1 MQLPPQY
8 VAAGIYT
15 ATTAALLSA
24 NYTPT
29 RAAIWLPIWAV
40 ATGALVYSG
49 AREKRRTAAGA

>member
-1 MQLPPQY
+1 MQLPRQY

-40 ATGALVYSG
+40 VTGTLVYNG
-49 AREKRRTAAGA
+49 TRDLRRNTR